1 MTRTER
7 RDEILRVIY
16 TRRRE
21 SIANLAVEFGV
32 SVRTIKYDI
41 EALMCL
47 HPIET
52 VRGRYGGCVKVL
64 DWFFLTKTRLCAEQI
79 ALLKCIAEGSST
91 DDLIV
96 LNSILSQ
103 FAS

>member
-1 MTRTER
+1 MTRAER
-7 RDEILRVIY
+7 RDEILRVLY

-21 SIANLAVEFGV
+21 SVANLATEFGV
-32 SVRTIKYDI
+32 SVRTIKYDV

-64 DWFFLTKTRLCAEQI
+64 DWFFPTKTRLCAEQI
-79 ALLKCIAEGSST
+79 ALLKRVVESLSA

-96 LNSILSQ
+96 LNNILSQ

>member
-7 RDEILRVIY
+7 RDEILHVLY
-16 TRRRE
+16 TQRRE
-21 SIANLAVEFGV
+21 NIANLAVELGV

-64 DWFFLTKTRLCAEQI
+64 DWFSTTKTRLCAEQI
-79 ALLKCIAEGSST
+79 ALLKRVAESLSS

>member
-1 MTRTER
+1 MIRTER

-41 EALMCL
+41 EAL
-47 HPIET
+47 
-52 VRGRYGGCVKVL
+52 YVL
-64 DWFFLTKTRLCAEQI
+64 ASYRNSSWTLWRLCESAR
-79 ALLKCIAEGSST
+79 LVFS
-91 DDLIV
+91 D
-96 LNSILSQ
+96 
-103 FAS
+103 

>member
-64 DWFFLTKTRLCAEQI
+64 DWFSLTKTRLYAEQI
-79 ALLKCIAEGSST
+79 ALLKRVAESLSS

>member
-1 MTRTER
+1 
-7 RDEILRVIY
+7 
-16 TRRRE
+16 
-21 SIANLAVEFGV
+21 
-32 SVRTIKYDI
+32 
-41 EALMCL
+41 MCL

-64 DWFFLTKTRLCAEQI
+64 DWFFPTKTRLCAEQI
-79 ALLKCIAEGSST
+79 ALLKRIAEGSST

>member
-21 SIANLAVEFGV
+21 SIANMAAEFGV

-47 HPIET
+47 HPYRNSSWT
-52 VRGRYGGCVKVL
+52 LWG
-64 DWFFLTKTRLCAEQI
+64 LCESAG
-79 ALLKCIAEGSST
+79 LVFS
-91 DDLIV
+91 D
-96 LNSILSQ
+96 
-103 FAS
+103 

>member
-1 MTRTER
+1 MIWAER
-7 RDEILRVIY
+7 RDEIFRVIY

-47 HPIET
+47 
-52 VRGRYGGCVKVL
+52 L
-64 DWFFLTKTRLCAEQI
+64 DK
-79 ALLKCIAEGSST
+79 
-91 DDLIV
+91 
-96 LNSILSQ
+96 
-103 FAS
+103 

>member
-7 RDEILRVIY
+7 RDEILRILY
-16 TRRRE
+16 IRRRE
-21 SIANLAVEFGV
+21 NIANLAAEFGV
-32 SVRTIKYDI
+32 SVRAIKYDV

-64 DWFFLTKTRLCAEQI
+64 DWFFTTKTRLCAEQI
-79 ALLKCIAEGSST
+79 ALLKRIAEGSST

>member
-21 SIANLAVEFGV
+21 SIANLAVELGV

-41 EALMCL
+41 EALMC
-47 HPIET
+47 
-52 VRGRYGGCVKVL
+52 
-64 DWFFLTKTRLCAEQI
+64 
-79 ALLKCIAEGSST
+79 
-91 DDLIV
+91 
-96 LNSILSQ
+96 
-103 FAS
+103 

>member
-1 MTRTER
+1 MTRAER
-7 RDEILRVIY
+7 RDEILRVLY

-21 SIANLAVEFGV
+21 SIANLAVELGV
-32 SVRTIKYDI
+32 SVRTIKYDM

-64 DWFFLTKTRLCAEQI
+64 DWFFPTKTRLCAEQI
-79 ALLKCIAEGSST
+79 ALLKRIAEGSST

>member
-52 VRGRYGGCVKVL
+52 VRDRYGGCVKVL
-64 DWFFLTKTRLCAEQI
+64 DWFFPTKTRLCAERI
-79 ALLKCIAEGSST
+79 ALLKRIAEGSST

>member
-1 MTRTER
+1 MTRAER

-16 TRRRE
+16 TQRRE

-32 SVRTIKYDI
+32 SVRTIKYDV

-52 VRGRYGGCVKVL
+52 VRGCYGGCVKVL
-64 DWFFLTKTRLCAEQI
+64 DWFFPTKTRLCAERI
-79 ALLKCIAEGSST
+79 ALLKRIAEGSST

>member
-1 MTRTER
+1 MTRAER
-7 RDEILRVIY
+7 RDEILRVLY

-21 SIANLAVEFGV
+21 SIANLAVELGV
-32 SVRTIKYDI
+32 SIRTIKYDM

-64 DWFFLTKTRLCAEQI
+64 DWFSPTKTRLCAEQI
-79 ALLKCIAEGSST
+79 ALLKRAAESLSS

>member
-16 TRRRE
+16 T
-21 SIANLAVEFGV
+21 VEFGV

-47 HPIET
+47 
-52 VRGRYGGCVKVL
+52 L
-64 DWFFLTKTRLCAEQI
+64 DK
-79 ALLKCIAEGSST
+79 
-91 DDLIV
+91 
-96 LNSILSQ
+96 
-103 FAS
+103 

>member
-1 MTRTER
+1 MTRAER
-7 RDEILRVIY
+7 RDEILHVLYI
-16 TRRRE
+16 RRRE
-21 SIANLAVEFGV
+21 SIANLATEFGV

-64 DWFFLTKTRLCAEQI
+64 DWFFPTKTRLCAEQI
-79 ALLKCIAEGSST
+79 ALLKRVAESLSS
-91 DDLIV
+91 DDLII

>member
-7 RDEILRVIY
+7 WDEILRVIY

-52 VRGRYGGCVKVL
+52 VRGRYGGCVKVR
-64 DWFFLTKTRLCAEQI
+64 DWFFTTKTRLCAEQI
-79 ALLKCIAEGSST
+79 ALLKRIAEGSST